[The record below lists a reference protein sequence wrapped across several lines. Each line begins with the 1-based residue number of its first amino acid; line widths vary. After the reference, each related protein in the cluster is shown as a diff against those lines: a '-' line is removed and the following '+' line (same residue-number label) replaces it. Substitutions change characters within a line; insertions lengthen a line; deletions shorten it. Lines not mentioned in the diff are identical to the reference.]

1 MKKFFLLFTLS
12 SVALA
17 SCVND
22 ESLDLTQQPKKLSF
36 EAPVMGTQSRANYYG
51 EIQGGDYPTDET
63 FMVFAK
69 MHIGDLTNW
78 DNADNFWVEGDAK
91 VTVLEVEYDGT
102 QYWDTSTDH
111 YWPSGDNIK
120 LSFGAYSPAA
130 LTGASVVATYT
141 DKGLTITGFE
151 VNATV
156 ANQVDLMYSGPIL
169 NQTYK
174 DNATGVSVVF
184 KHALSSI
191 VFSAIDLDDKANYT
205 INSIKVNGKFLTKGT
220 FFENLSTINGTGTA
234 GWKDVLGNTKATEYT
249 LATGLDVSVGGESTI
264 ITEKTSA
271 LLTIPQAQL
280 DSDATVTIAYTVT
293 PETGAKPYQTTK
305 TVKLADFE
313 IISTDTHMTSW
324 EMGKRYTY
332 QFSFG
337 GTSKIFFKPTVTTW
351 ANGATATLKI
361 N

>member
-111 YWPSGDNIK
+111 Y
-120 LSFGAYSPAA
+120 
-130 LTGASVVATYT
+130 
-141 DKGLTITGFE
+141 
-151 VNATV
+151 
-156 ANQVDLMYSGPIL
+156 
-169 NQTYK
+169 
-174 DNATGVSVVF
+174 
-184 KHALSSI
+184 
-191 VFSAIDLDDKANYT
+191 
-205 INSIKVNGKFLTKGT
+205 
-220 FFENLSTINGTGTA
+220 
-234 GWKDVLGNTKATEYT
+234 
-249 LATGLDVSVGGESTI
+249 
-264 ITEKTSA
+264 
-271 LLTIPQAQL
+271 
-280 DSDATVTIAYTVT
+280 
-293 PETGAKPYQTTK
+293 
-305 TVKLADFE
+305 
-313 IISTDTHMTSW
+313 
-324 EMGKRYTY
+324 
-332 QFSFG
+332 
-337 GTSKIFFKPTVTTW
+337 
-351 ANGATATLKI
+351 
-361 N
+361 

>member
-1 MKKFFLLFTLS
+1 MKKFFLLFVLA
-12 SVALA
+12 SVSLA

-22 ESLDLTQQPKKLSF
+22 ESLELTQQPKKLSF
-36 EAPVMGTQSRANYYG
+36 EAPVMQTQSRALYG
-51 EIQGGDYPTDET
+51 EIQGADYPTAES

-69 MHIGDLTNW
+69 QHKGDLTNW
-78 DNADNFWVEGDAK
+78 ESADNFWETGAQK
-91 VTVLEVEYDGT
+91 VEYDASEGAK
-102 QYWDTSTDH
+102 YWDTDTDH
-111 YWPSGDNIK
+111 YWPSGDVK
-120 LSFGAYSPAA
+120 LSFGAYSPAVLNGEA
-130 LTGASVVATYT
+130 TATYT
-141 DKGLTITGFE
+141 NAGLTIANFE

-184 KHALSSI
+184 KHALASI
-191 VFSAIDLDDKANYT
+191 VFSAIDLDDNATYT

-220 FFENLSTINGTGTA
+220 FCENLTWNNGNATGTA
-234 GWKDVLGNTKATEYT
+234 AWKEVSGDTQTTEYT
-249 LATGLDVSVGGESTI
+249 LASNLSISVGQGKTTV
-264 ITEKTSA
+264 ITNGNSA
-271 LLTIPQAQL
+271 LLTIPHNATEL
-280 DSDATVTIAYTVT
+280 DDNATVTITYTVVPT
-293 PETGAKPYQTTK
+293 SGAANYVATK

-313 IISTDTHMTSW
+313 INTGTHITSW

-351 ANGATATLKI
+351 DDQTAATLTI